1 MPSVDVTK
9 VRRRY
14 RDDVHRKMDKT
25 GGLERAVQVGNLYK
39 VIATHCETRTFSFPE

>member
-1 MPSVDVTK
+1 MPPVDVAK

-25 GGLERAVQVGNLYK
+25 GGLERAVQVGK
-39 VIATHCETRTFSFPE
+39 

>member
-1 MPSVDVTK
+1 MPSVDVAK

-25 GGLERAVQVGNLYK
+25 GGLERAVQVGCTNENFE
-39 VIATHCETRTFSFPE
+39 I